1 MNVPNSDINIRPML
15 SNLQFYIGQTG
26 KPEHD
31 PLLDFS
37 LLYEH
42 AELGIKFTLS
52 GLDKIDNPYNTDNEL
67 YLIILLY
74 DKVGGIGFDLRNFWT
89 LNLNAETMK
98 KPYETIQFTL
108 YKFEPNNRSYDF
120 TNIYQQLKVL
130 VLPEEI
136 DKEEIDKDTFM
147 NWMTWPQQ
155 NEILS
160 TKIPIYH
167 RKEIN
172 NE

>member
-1 MNVPNSDINIRPML
+1 MGVGNSNLEIKPTL

-98 KPYETIQFTL
+98 TL
-108 YKFEPNNRSYDF
+108 
-120 TNIYQQLKVL
+120 
-130 VLPEEI
+130 
-136 DKEEIDKDTFM
+136 
-147 NWMTWPQQ
+147 
-155 NEILS
+155 
-160 TKIPIYH
+160 
-167 RKEIN
+167 
-172 NE
+172 